1 MLGLQGKLKIK
12 NMKKQTQS
20 KKQNPPT
27 SYPHPKEEKTIIII
41 KPDGVKRGLIGEIIS
56 RIERRGLKII
66 SLEMIQATKEQIDGH
81 YPSDEKWI
89 RRLGEKTQKN
99 YKNYGFNI
107 KKEFRTDNPLKIGEK
122 VRGWLIDYLTSGPM
136 VKMVVKGIHAIDMV
150 RKLAGSSM
158 PTEAEMGTI
167 RGDFS
172 VDDATAANRDK
183 RAVHNILHASETPA
197 EAEHELL
204 FWFAAEDIYDYK
216 RAEEDI
222 MF

>member
-1 MLGLQGKLKIK
+1 MA
-12 NMKKQTQS
+12 
-20 KKQNPPT
+20 
-27 SYPHPKEEKTIIII
+27 HPKEEKTMVLI

-56 RIERRGLKII
+56 RFERRGLKII
-66 SLEMIQATKEQIDGH
+66 SLEMIWATKKQIDGH
-81 YPSDEKWI
+81 YPKDPKWI
-89 RRLGEKTQKN
+89 NRLGEKTLNSYRQ
-99 YKNYGFNI
+99 YGFDPM
-107 KKEFRTDNPLKIGEK
+107 KELGTENTAKIGK
-122 VRGWLIDYLTSGPM
+122 YVRGWLADFMTSGPM

-150 RKLAGSSM
+150 RKVVGSSM
-158 PTEAEMGTI
+158 PALAEMGTI

-183 RAVHNILHASETPA
+183 RAIHNIIHASETQK
-197 EAEHELL
+197 EAEHELG

>member
-1 MLGLQGKLKIK
+1 MA
-12 NMKKQTQS
+12 
-20 KKQNPPT
+20 
-27 SYPHPKEEKTIIII
+27 HPKEEKTMVLI

-56 RIERRGLKII
+56 RFERRGLKII
-66 SLEMIQATKEQIDGH
+66 SLEMIWATKKQIDGH
-81 YPSDEKWI
+81 YPKDPKWVN
-89 RRLGEKTQKN
+89 RLGEKTLNSYRQ
-99 YKNYGFNI
+99 YGFDPM
-107 KKEFRTDNPLKIGEK
+107 KELGTENTAKIGK
-122 VRGWLIDYLTSGPM
+122 YVRSWLVDFMTSGPM

-150 RKLAGSSM
+150 RKVVGSSM
-158 PTEAEMGTI
+158 PALAEMGTI

-183 RAVHNILHASETPA
+183 RAIHNIIHASETPK
-197 EAEHELL
+197 EAEHELG